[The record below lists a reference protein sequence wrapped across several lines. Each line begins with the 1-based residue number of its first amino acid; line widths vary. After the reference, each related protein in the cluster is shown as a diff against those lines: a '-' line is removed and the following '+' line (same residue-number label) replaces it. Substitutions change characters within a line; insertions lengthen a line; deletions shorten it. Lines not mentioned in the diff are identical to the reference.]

1 MRGEWVYNK
10 SYFSS
15 TDCNRIIASAL
26 ELPEEDP
33 GMGYANDAYSS
44 DFRRS
49 KLRWLYQE
57 DQRFRW
63 IFDEFWKIATNFN
76 RDWFKFN
83 LHTLPPLQ
91 FTEYDESYLGEYKSH
106 QDVFWINP
114 TDRHRKLSLVLQ
126 LTDPTTYD
134 GGDLV
139 LEHLNEYPDPQEIR
153 AQGTVIA
160 FPSFVYHKLTPV
172 TKGKRYSLIGWFEGN
187 KFV

>member
-1 MRGEWVYNK
+1 MKGEWVYNK

-57 DQRFRW
+57 DQRFSW
-63 IFDEFWKIATNFN
+63 IFDEFWKIVTSFN
-76 RDWFKFN
+76 REWFKFN

-106 QDVFWINP
+106 
-114 TDRHRKLSLVLQ
+114 LQ
-126 LTDPTTYD
+126 VEYHD
-134 GGDLV
+134 G
-139 LEHLNEYPDPQEIR
+139 
-153 AQGTVIA
+153 
-160 FPSFVYHKLTPV
+160 K
-172 TKGKRYSLIGWFEGN
+172 
-187 KFV
+187 